1 MRRLARPPFARA
13 ALVVASLAA
22 CSGGAKGPE
31 LDRAAIRDAPA
42 AAPSTTVVVS
52 TTAPPPTTAP
62 APPPTVAPPPG
73 PALPA
78 DPGALTDQLVAAE
91 QTIRDRAATDAQ
103 LTAAAQLEQLA
114 YRRIG
119 ERPEWDEIVFPR
131 VPAELTGAVA
141 TNVAARREFLG
152 MAAAKLSDTVPAWRI
167 IEPAPADELL
177 GYYQEAEAK
186 FGVGW
191 SYLAAINLVETGMG
205 RIVGLSS
212 AGAQGPMQ
220 FIPSTWERYGEGD
233 INSPRDSI
241 LAAARYLNANGFADG
256 DVDGA
261 LFRYNNHNN
270 YVRGVK
276 EYAAVMAAEPITFQA
291 FHRWRIAYRTT
302 LGDIILPTGY
312 ETAEPIPVADYL
324 ATHPQQ

>member
-1 MRRLARPPFARA
+1 MRRLGG
-13 ALVVASLAA
+13 ALLVTASLLA
-22 CSGGAKGPE
+22 CSGGGPGTKVE
-31 LDRAAIRDAPA
+31 QAADRDVPA
-42 AAPSTTVVVS
+42 AAPTTTIIVTT
-52 TTAPPPTTAP
+52 TTAAPTTTTAAP
-62 APPPTVAPPPG
+62 VATTAPPPG

-78 DPGALTDQLVAAE
+78 DPAALTDQLVAAE
-91 QTIRDRAATDAQ
+91 QTIRDPAATDEQ

-119 ERPEWDEIVFPR
+119 EHPEWDEIVFPR
-131 VPAELTGAVA
+131 VPAELTGPVA
-141 TNVAARREFLG
+141 TNIAARREFLG
-152 MAAAKLSDTVPAWRI
+152 MAAAKLSDTLPAWRI
-167 IEPAPADELL
+167 VEPAPADELL
-177 GYYQEAEAK
+177 GYYKEAEAQ

-233 INSPRDSI
+233 INSPHDSI

-256 DVDGA
+256 NIDGA

-276 EYAAVMAAEPITFQA
+276 AYAAIMAAEPVTFTA

-302 LGDIILPTGY
+302 LGDVILPTGY
-312 ETAEPIPVADYL
+312 ETPDPIPVADYL
-324 ATHPQQ
+324 ATHPHS

>member
-1 MRRLARPPFARA
+1 
-13 ALVVASLAA
+13 V
-22 CSGGAKGPE
+22 
-31 LDRAAIRDAPA
+31 
-42 AAPSTTVVVS
+42 
-52 TTAPPPTTAP
+52 
-62 APPPTVAPPPG
+62 
-73 PALPA
+73 PA
-78 DPGALTDQLVAAE
+78 DPAALADALVGAEQVIRDPARTSEALTG
-91 QTIRDRAATDAQ
+91 
-103 LTAAAQLEQLA
+103 AAQLEQLA
-114 YRRIG
+114 YRRIS
-119 ERPEWDEIVFPR
+119 EHPEWDDIVFPR

-152 MAAAKLSDTVPAWRI
+152 MTPNASDMLPAWRI
-167 IEPAPADELL
+167 VDPAPPDELL
-177 GYYQEAEAK
+177 GYYREAEAQY
-186 FGVGW
+186 GVGW

-220 FIPSTWERYGEGD
+220 FIPSTWDRYGEGGD
-233 INSPRDSI
+233 INSPHDSI

-276 EYAAVMAAEPITFQA
+276 EYAAVMAAEPATFNA
-291 FHRWRIAYRTT
+291 YYRWRIVYRTT

-312 ETAEPIPVADYL
+312 ETPDPIPAADYL
-324 ATHPQQ
+324 ATHPQS

>member
-1 MRRLARPPFARA
+1 MRRVVGAL
-13 ALVVASLAA
+13 LVVASLAA
-22 CSGGAKGPE
+22 CSGGKAPSLE
-31 LDRAAIRDAPA
+31 RAAARDAPA
-42 AAPSTTVVVS
+42 AAPTTTVVVT
-52 TTAPPPTTAP
+52 TTAPPTTTTP
-62 APPPTVAPPPG
+62 PPPPTVAPPPG

-78 DPGALTDQLVAAE
+78 DPAALADQLVAAE
-91 QTIRDRAATDAQ
+91 RTIRDPAVTDEQ

-114 YRRIG
+114 YRQIG
-119 ERPEWDEIVFPR
+119 LHPEWDDIVFPR
-131 VPAELTGAVA
+131 VPAELIGAVA

-167 IEPAPADELL
+167 VDPAPADELI
-177 GYYQEAEAK
+177 GYYKEAEAQ

-220 FIPSTWERYGEGD
+220 FIPSTWDRYGEGD
-233 INSPRDSI
+233 INSPHDSI

-256 DVDGA
+256 DIDGA

-276 EYAAVMAAEPITFQA
+276 DYAAIIAAEPSTFAA
-291 FHRWRIAYRTT
+291 FYRWRIAYRTT

-312 ETAEPIPVADYL
+312 ETPDPIPVADYL
-324 ATHPQQ
+324 ATHPQS

>member
-1 MRRLARPPFARA
+1 MRRLAGRA
-13 ALVVASLAA
+13 GAVLVATSLLA
-22 CSGGAKGPE
+22 CSGGGGGTKVE
-31 LDRAAIRDAPA
+31 QAANRDAPA
-42 AAPSTTVVVS
+42 AAPTTTVLVT
-52 TTAPPPTTAP
+52 TTAPPPTTTP
-62 APPPTVAPPPG
+62 PPPPTVAPPPG

-78 DPGALTDQLVAAE
+78 DPAALTDQLVAAE
-91 QTIRDRAATDAQ
+91 RTIRDPSVTDEQ

-114 YRRIG
+114 YRQIG
-119 ERPEWDEIVFPR
+119 LHPEWDDIVFPR
-131 VPAELTGAVA
+131 VPAELTGPVA

-167 IEPAPADELL
+167 VDPAPADELI
-177 GYYQEAEAK
+177 GYYKEAEAQ

-220 FIPSTWERYGEGD
+220 FIPSTWDRYGGGGD
-233 INSPRDSI
+233 INSPHDSI
-241 LAAARYLNANGFADG
+241 LAAARYLNSNGFADG
-256 DVDGA
+256 DIDGA

-276 EYAAVMAAEPITFQA
+276 DYAAIMAAEPATFAA
-291 FHRWRIAYRTT
+291 FYRWRIAYRTT

-312 ETAEPIPVADYL
+312 ETPDPIPVADYL
-324 ATHPQQ
+324 ATHPQS

>member
-1 MRRLARPPFARA
+1 MRRLVGALLAA
-13 ALVVASLAA
+13 ALAVG
-22 CSGGAKGPE
+22 CSGGGKGPE
-31 LDRAAIRDAPA
+31 LERAAVSDVPA
-42 AAPSTTVVVS
+42 AAPSTTAVVASTVPATTT
-52 TTAPPPTTAP
+52 TTAPPPP
-62 APPPTVAPPPG
+62 VVIAPPPG

-78 DPGALTDQLVAAE
+78 DPAALADQLVAAE
-91 QTIRDRAATDAQ
+91 QTIRDPAATDED

-119 ERPEWDEIVFPR
+119 EHPEWDEIVFPR

-167 IEPAPADELL
+167 VEPAPADELI
-177 GYYQEAEAK
+177 GYYKEAEAK

-233 INSPRDSI
+233 INSPHDSI

-256 DVDGA
+256 DIDGA

-276 EYAAVMAAEPITFQA
+276 EYAEIMAAEPSTFA
-291 FHRWRIAYRTT
+291 AYYRWRIAYRTT

-312 ETAEPIPVADYL
+312 ETPEPIPVADYV
-324 ATHPQQ
+324 ATHPQN